1 MMAYAFYDDEDV
13 LVVGEPGGAD
23 QTQEDGGT
31 KPVTTAGAG
40 DGDVGAED
48 AGHRGAADF
57 LRDKLELPAQNIV
70 T

>member
-13 LVVGEPGGAD
+13 LVAGEQSGAD

-31 KPVTTAGAG
+31 IPVTSAAVG

-48 AGHRGAADF
+48 ANRRGAADF
-57 LRDKLELPAQNIV
+57 LRDELELPAQNIV